1 MSEPMRGLDDEP
13 HDDRPVYGERRRRAL
28 RITVLIALGAL
39 VLPLMLSAYG
49 VARSAADRACA
60 VYVDRFDSDAA
71 GFRVTFEFF
80 GEGGP
85 GWECSA
91 VSAGGVATP
100 LANLGV
106 LPAAPRPIAP
116 DERGT

>member
-1 MSEPMRGLDDEP
+1 MSELQRGLDDEP
-13 HDDRPVYGERRRRAL
+13 HDDRPVYGERRRRVL
-28 RITVLIALGAL
+28 RIAVLIALGAL

-60 VYVDRFDSDAA
+60 VYVDRFDTDAA
-71 GFRVTFEFF
+71 GFRVSFELF
-80 GEGGP
+80 GDGGP

-91 VSAGGVATP
+91 VSASGVATP

-106 LPAAPRPIAP
+106 LPAAPRPISPA
-116 DERGT
+116 ERGT